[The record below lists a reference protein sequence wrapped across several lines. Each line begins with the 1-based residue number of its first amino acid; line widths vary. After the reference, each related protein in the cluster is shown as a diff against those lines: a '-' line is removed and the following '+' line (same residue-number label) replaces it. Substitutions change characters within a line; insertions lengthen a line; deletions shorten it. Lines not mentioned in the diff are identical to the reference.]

1 MLAVVVANCR
11 IMFIPLGTV
20 IVLKSSQVRLRRM
33 LAVALTFV
41 VATSIWPQAA
51 WAESKNR
58 RTPVVEAVR
67 KVQPSVVSISSEKR
81 AASSSRWPF
90 STEESNR
97 PRVNGMGSGV
107 LIDSRGYILT
117 NHHVVD
123 KVQGVEVHLFDGASY
138 PAKVLQFDT
147 AMDLALIKIEAGR
160 SLTAITIGTSSDLMV
175 GEPVITI
182 GNAFG
187 YENTVSA
194 GIISFIGRNVT
205 LSDEQVYRNLIQTDA
220 SINPGNSGGPLIN
233 IEGELIGINVATRA
247 GAQNIGFALPID
259 DVKRVAIELM
269 STRKLASSWH
279 GLITSELK
287 AGDDRIVQVNEV
299 QAGSPAE
306 LSGFKTGDQMIKVGD
321 LTVANSLDVE
331 RALLGQPN
339 GQATPITLRRGG
351 KEQTLSIALQ
361 PLQKLASDP
370 SDHVWRTLGL
380 KLSPVGKETV
390 TPASAS
396 LNGGL
401 IVQAVTPNSPGSRAM
416 IQKGDIL
423 VGIVVGEK
431 LLETVRP
438 ENVVYILRES
448 EQKRAGSLEYYIVRR
463 NGLLTGTMTM
473 TAAAGGRTALLR

>member
-1 MLAVVVANCR
+1 MIGLATSPV
-11 IMFIPLGTV
+11 IFILLGTV
-20 IVLKSSQVRLRRM
+20 TVPKSSRVRFRRM
-33 LAVALTFV
+33 LVLALAGLIGSTV
-41 VATSIWPQAA
+41 WPVSALAQ
-51 WAESKNR
+51 SRNR
-58 RTPVVEAVR
+58 KTPIVEAVR

-90 STEESNR
+90 SAEESNR

-123 KVQGVEVHLFDGASY
+123 KVQGVEVHLFDGSSY
-138 PAKVLQFDT
+138 PAKVLQHDEV
-147 AMDLALIKIEAGR
+147 MDLALIKIEAGR
-160 SLTAITIGTSSDLMV
+160 SLTAITIGVSSDLMV

-194 GIISFIGRNVT
+194 GIISQIGRNVT
-205 LSDEQVYRNLIQTDA
+205 LSDEQVYRSLIQTDA

-233 IEGELIGINVATRA
+233 IDGELIGINVATRA

-259 DVKRVAIELM
+259 DVKRVAIEMM
-269 STRKLASSWH
+269 STRKLASAWH
-279 GLITSELK
+279 GLVTSELK

-299 QAGSPAE
+299 QSGSPAE
-306 LSGFKTGDQMIKVGD
+306 LAGFKPGDQMIKVGE
-321 LTVANSLDVE
+321 LMVANSLDVE

-339 GQATPITLRRGG
+339 GQATPVSIRRGG
-351 KEQTLSIALQ
+351 KEQSLNLALQ
-361 PLQKLASDP
+361 PMQKIQGDP
-370 SDHVWRTLGL
+370 SDHVWRTLGM
-380 KLSPVGKETV
+380 KLSPVGRDTV
-390 TPASAS
+390 SPASAS

-401 IVQAVTPNSPGSRAM
+401 YVNAVTPNSPASRAM

-423 VGIVVGEK
+423 VGIILGEK
-431 LLETVRP
+431 LLETVKP

-448 EQKRAGSLEYYIVRR
+448 ESKRASSLEYYIVRK
-463 NGLLTGTMTM
+463 NGLLTGTMS
-473 TAAAGGRTALLR
+473 TATVANARPSTLR